1 MKTNLRNEISAMIGI
16 ELSEPVSNIKYKVL
30 ESTQENGYTRQL
42 IEYDSYGDKV
52 SAFLLLPE
60 ILDNNPAILINH
72 QHNREHHLGKV
83 RHGDCLSFPA
93 TAINIQKMLLILSKK
108 LVKYIRNQMLCVIC
122 SISNIRAVTN

>member
-1 MKTNLRNEISAMIGI
+1 MKMNLRNEISAMIGI

-72 QHNREHHLGKV
+72 QHNREHHLGKSAP
-83 RHGDCLSFPA
+83 R
-93 TAINIQKMLLILSKK
+93 
-108 LVKYIRNQMLCVIC
+108 
-122 SISNIRAVTN
+122 